1 MRVKKEPLK
10 VQELLKFLMDHP
22 VLPRETSLS
31 RNTGQNVYSP
41 SPSAFMVVGGWR
53 LPVQHSKTKKIKNK
67 HVWSANGHS
76 ANIKYRRF
84 HNFVTWTCRV
94 ISCTTELIK

>member
-41 SPSAFMVVGGWR
+41 SLAFMEHG
-53 LPVQHSKTKKIKNK
+53 
-67 HVWSANGHS
+67 
-76 ANIKYRRF
+76 
-84 HNFVTWTCRV
+84 
-94 ISCTTELIK
+94 